1 MALMSLLSPGVV
13 LNGAFYKDLLWTNI
27 MHCRSGDTPSDITED
42 PKVKERLVELAEQRL
57 CLARPSCQSLS
68 KLSTI
73 VRFVN
78 NCQIR
83 VRRRRNSH
91 SIRRTSLR
99 DKMKITKKDVAGEG
113 LIHMQG
119 VSRMAEDNPN
129 TDED

>member
-13 LNGAFYKDLLWTNI
+13 LTDVFSYI

-42 PKVKERLVELAEQRL
+42 PKVKERLVDLAEQRL

-83 VRRRRNSH
+83 VRRSRNSH

-119 VSRMAEDNPN
+119 VSRKAEGNPN
-129 TDED
+129 TDEDYINP

>member
-1 MALMSLLSPGVV
+1 
-13 LNGAFYKDLLWTNI
+13 

-42 PKVKERLVELAEQRL
+42 PKIKERLVELAEQRL

-83 VRRRRNSH
+83 VRRSRNSH

-119 VSRMAEDNPN
+119 VSRKAEDR
-129 TDED
+129 